1 MDKNLTKAMEL
12 YEEAAE
18 KGIADAYNGLG
29 FAAFYGSEGEF
40 EVNKTLALIHFRKA
54 AALGSPD
61 GMVNAGLMF
70 RGGIGVEGNKPNTS
84 LA

>member
-1 MDKNLTKAMEL
+1 MDKNLTQAMEL

-40 EVNKTLALIHFRKA
+40 EANKTLAFTRTFEKQPHLAH
-54 AALGSPD
+54 
-61 GMVNAGLMF
+61 LMAWLTP
-70 RGGIGVEGNKPNTS
+70 G
-84 LA
+84 